1 MDRLIKIHRKDLTD
15 KKENDNKD
23 YLLVAKLY
31 MIFFL
36 LCTFLYFPNVHYI
49 YNLKKKVSVFQLC
62 VAFKYFLA
70 FYDIEE
76 SMQLVKS
83 FLPTNYTSQ

>member
-15 KKENDNKD
+15 KENDNKD

-36 LCTFLYFPNVHYI
+36 LCAFLYFPNVHYI
-49 YNLKKKVSVFQLC
+49 YNLKKKKSQCVSTLC
-62 VAFKYFLA
+62 GF
-70 FYDIEE
+70 
-76 SMQLVKS
+76 
-83 FLPTNYTSQ
+83 